1 MIVAMYVAKWLRDT
15 GIRHVFVVSGG
26 ANLWLIDSI
35 ARTEGID
42 YVPMQNEQGCSFAA
56 DAYAR
61 LRGVGVACVTSGPG
75 ATNLVTGIAA
85 AYYDSVP
92 VLYLTGQVAT
102 FRMTQDAAVRQTA
115 FQETAIVEMVKPITK
130 CAVLVMDASEVIES
144 LDKAL
149 AIALEGRP
157 GPVLVDIP
165 DDIARS
171 EL

>member
-1 MIVAMYVAKWLRDT
+1 MKVSDAIAQWLAKHVK
-15 GIRHVFVVSGG
+15 HVFCVSGG
-26 ANLWLIDSI
+26 ANLWILDSI
-35 ARTEGID
+35 ARAVGID

-85 AYYDSVP
+85 AYYDSIP
-92 VLYLTGQVAT
+92 VVYITGQVAT

-130 CAVLVMDASEVIES
+130 YAVLVMRAEDVIPE

-149 AIALEGRP
+149 AISREGRP

-165 DDIARS
+165 DDIARATC
-171 EL
+171 